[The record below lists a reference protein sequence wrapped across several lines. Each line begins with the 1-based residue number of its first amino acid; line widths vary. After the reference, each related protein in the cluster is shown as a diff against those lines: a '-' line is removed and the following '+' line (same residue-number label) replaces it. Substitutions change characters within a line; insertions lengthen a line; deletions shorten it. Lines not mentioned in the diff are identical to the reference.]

1 MTPEAKAIPT
11 KHKKRHVKIT
21 CPMCGKV
28 NPARDYQLEH
38 AFPNVMETF
47 YGGFAKIRHDYVMED
62 DPAVKV
68 LADVVQRKL
77 VGTALSVLDEPHQ
90 QLLLEELTAML
101 ESPANAE
108 QAGEEDKGT
117 RILFYDLDGEGAV
130 RQRRKFDA
138 AVYDGDKGEPLPE
151 ETVAAE
157 EEEDGQSN

>member
-1 MTPEAKAIPT
+1 MVPEAEAIPA
-11 KHKKRHVKIT
+11 KRKKRHVRIT

-28 NPARDYQLEH
+28 NPARDYQLDH
-38 AFPNVMETF
+38 AYPNVMETF
-47 YGGFAKIRHDYVMED
+47 YGGYAKIRHDYVMED

-77 VGTALSVLDEPHQ
+77 VGAALSVLDGAHQ
-90 QLLLEELTAML
+90 QLLLEELIAML
-101 ESPANAE
+101 ESPADAE
-108 QAGEEDKGT
+108 LAGEEDMGT
-117 RILFYDLDGEGAV
+117 RTLFYDLDGEGAV

-157 EEEDGQSN
+157 EEEYGQS